1 MTASGVRS
9 SWAASIV
16 GDLPPPRSSTTT
28 QQPPREVHTHTNAA
42 DHDII
47 SMPPF
52 AGRYN
57 PDIYIE
63 WEFEINAMFVSHDF
77 SEGKKVKDATSTFI
91 GFASIWWNEYCRTYP
106 DCIPTTWHD
115 LKLAM
120 RYRFVPSYYT
130 RDMVKKLKNLK
141 QGNNGV
147 KEYYDTLQT
156 TLLRSFVEESEED
169 VVDRFWRGLN
179 HDIQDMVMHVDE
191 LYFIDHLFHL
201 AYKAD

>member
-63 WEFEINAMFVSHDF
+63 
-77 SEGKKVKDATSTFI
+77 
-91 GFASIWWNEYCRTYP
+91 
-106 DCIPTTWHD
+106 
-115 LKLAM
+115 
-120 RYRFVPSYYT
+120 
-130 RDMVKKLKNLK
+130 
-141 QGNNGV
+141 
-147 KEYYDTLQT
+147 
-156 TLLRSFVEESEED
+156 
-169 VVDRFWRGLN
+169 
-179 HDIQDMVMHVDE
+179 
-191 LYFIDHLFHL
+191 
-201 AYKAD
+201 